1 MKKKNLKEGFC
12 QVGDDV
18 NSIYNYSTL
27 MNNDPFKVR
36 GGSYLSFFLRRLK
49 SKFGPTHV
57 M

>member
-18 NSIYNYSTL
+18 NSIYNYSAL

-36 GGSYLSFFLRRLK
+36 EGSYLSFF
-49 SKFGPTHV
+49 
-57 M
+57 